1 MDIEKQKKFLIS
13 FAFYAILALGV
24 ILALWKLL
32 PPLMPF
38 VIGFAVSLLLRR
50 PSVWLKGKLH
60 LPAKLSSILLT
71 VAVYALVISL
81 LFFVGLQVISA
92 IKNII
97 PQLPALVNDQL
108 IPFISRTVEF
118 LKELLNQFDIAAAEQ
133 IDEWFKELT
142 SSIISMITSFSTS
155 AVKWVSGIAAAMPGI
170 ILKIVLTVISTFYF
184 SVDFE
189 RIMGFLKGLLPAKAQ
204 NGLTALKEKGIHSL
218 KIFTQSYILV
228 FFMTFCELSLGF
240 FILRLPYPALFGII
254 VAIVDILP
262 VLGTG
267 LILLPWGVICLM
279 MGKFFLGVGL
289 LLLYI
294 FITIIRNIVEP
305 KLVGEQ
311 IGLHPLLTLISMF
324 LGLQLFGLLGL
335 FLFPVTLSIIVQFW
349 NDEKK
354 ERQAKAEAEVK
365 TE

>member
-24 ILALWKLL
+24 ILVLWKIL

-50 PSVWLKGKLH
+50 PSVWLKEKLK

-81 LFFVGLQVISA
+81 LFFVGSQVFLAVSSV
-92 IKNII
+92 I
-97 PQLPALVNDQL
+97 PQLPDFVTKQF
-108 IPFISRTVEF
+108 IPAVSRTVEF

-133 IDEWFKELT
+133 IDEWFKELS
-142 SSIISMITSFSTS
+142 SSIISIITSFSTS
-155 AVKWVSGIAAAMPGI
+155 AVKWVSGVAAAMPGI

-189 RIMGFLKGLLPAKAQ
+189 RIMNFLKGLLPKKAQ
-204 NGLTALKEKGIHSL
+204 NSIIALKEKGIHSL
-218 KIFTQSYILV
+218 KIFARSYILV
-228 FFMTFCELSLGF
+228 FVMTFCELSLGF
-240 FILRLPYPALFGII
+240 LILRIPYPALLGII

-267 LILLPWGVICLM
+267 LILLPWGVTCLVI
-279 MGKFFLGVGL
+279 GNIFLGVGL
-289 LLLYI
+289 LLLYVI
-294 FITIIRNIVEP
+294 ITIIRNIVEP

-335 FLFPVTLSIIVQFW
+335 FLFPVTLSIVTQFW

-354 ERQAKAEAEVK
+354 ERQAKDK